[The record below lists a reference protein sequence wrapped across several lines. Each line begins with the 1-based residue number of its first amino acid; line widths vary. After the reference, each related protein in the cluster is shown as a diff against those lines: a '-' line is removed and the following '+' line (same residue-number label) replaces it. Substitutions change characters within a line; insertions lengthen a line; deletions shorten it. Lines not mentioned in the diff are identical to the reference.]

1 MAETITKLYGP
12 KLQEH
17 YADLLKYI
25 LLKIGYVPTI
35 IEVEENRFH
44 FKANKVV
51 NFLKRDVSADM
62 NTIWGYFED
71 GLFFEENM
79 ILFYTFIGYSLCGV
93 EEIFEKSY
101 TEDEE

>member
-1 MAETITKLYGP
+1 
-12 KLQEH
+12 
-17 YADLLKYI
+17 
-25 LLKIGYVPTI
+25 
-35 IEVEENRFH
+35 
-44 FKANKVV
+44 
-51 NFLKRDVSADM
+51 M